1 MTTPVRILVAD
12 DSRTARES
20 VIAVLGTLDH
30 AVVTLVENGAQAL
43 KEACMGT
50 YALFICDIEMPVMT
64 GSQVLRVL
72 RTQFFSSTEL
82 PIIMMT
88 QFGEPEQKVRA
99 FADGANDY
107 VTKPVEPQELL
118 ARAKAQIEL
127 RRLHRECLANQ
138 AITLHAQKLAAVAQL
153 SASVSHEL
161 NTPAQYLSDNLA
173 FLTSA
178 FNQLMAAP
186 TNGPHEP
193 GKPADAASF
202 ELGYLQQEVPKS
214 LADMREGVHRI
225 ATIVQTIREFAEA
238 DTDRIVSLD
247 LRKTVDGVVDLLRSR
262 WLGVVDVTTHYG
274 PDVRSMR
281 CCPADLKHALWQL
294 IAHAV
299 DDASSQGDTKKGR
312 VEISVTRDRSHIYMK
327 VHGEVVRRD
336 FMDTTPP
343 TRIDSLRITRAV
355 IQDKHRGELTRDTSQ
370 EGWTTAVL
378 KIPA

>member
-20 VIAVLGTLDH
+20 VIAVLSTLDN
-30 AVVTLVENGAQAL
+30 AVVTVVENGAQAL

-99 FADGANDY
+99 FGDGANDY

-127 RRLHRECLANQ
+127 RRLYRESLANQ

-173 FLTSA
+173 FLTNA
-178 FNQLMAAP
+178 FNQLMSAP
-186 TNGPHEP
+186 RGDQA
-193 GKPADAASF
+193 GADAPGRF
-202 ELGYLQQEVPKS
+202 ELGYLEQEVPKS

-225 ATIVQTIREFAEA
+225 AAIVQTIREFAET
-238 DTDRIVSLD
+238 DTDRIVNID

-274 PDVRSMR
+274 SDVRSLR

-299 DDASSQGDTKKGR
+299 DDASSHGQGSKGR
-312 VEISVTRDRSHIYMK
+312 VEISVTRDRTHISIK

-343 TRIDSLRITRAV
+343 MRTDSLRLTRSV
-355 IQDKHRGELTRDTSQ
+355 IQDKHRGELIRDTSK
-370 EGWTTAVL
+370 EGWTTVLL
-378 KIPA
+378 KIPG

>member
-1 MTTPVRILVAD
+1 MTSPVRILVAD

-20 VIAVLGTLDH
+20 VIAVLGTLDNV
-30 AVVTLVENGAQAL
+30 VVTLVENGAQAL

-88 QFGEPEQKVRA
+88 QYGEAEQKVRA
-99 FADGANDY
+99 FGDGANDY

-127 RRLHRECLANQ
+127 RRLYRESLANQ

-173 FLTSA
+173 FLTNA
-178 FNQLMAAP
+178 FNQLMSAP
-186 TNGPHEP
+186 QNDQAGADRP
-193 GKPADAASF
+193 GRF
-202 ELGYLQQEVPKS
+202 ELGYLEQEVPKS

-238 DTDRIVSLD
+238 DTDRVVNID

-274 PDVRSMR
+274 PDVRSLR

-299 DDASSQGDTKKGR
+299 DDASSHGQGKNGR
-312 VEISVTRDRSHIYMK
+312 VEISVTRDRTHIYMK

-336 FMDTTPP
+336 FVDTTPP
-343 TRIDSLRITRAV
+343 MRSDSLRLTRSV
-355 IQDKHRGELTRDTSQ
+355 IEDKHRGELIRDTSE
-370 EGWTTAVL
+370 EGWTTALL
-378 KIPA
+378 KIPG

>member
-1 MTTPVRILVAD
+1 MTSPVRILVAD

-20 VIAVLGTLDH
+20 VIAVLGTLDN

-88 QFGEPEQKVRA
+88 QYGEAEQKVRA
-99 FADGANDY
+99 FGDGANDY

-127 RRLHRECLANQ
+127 RRLYRESLANQ

-173 FLTSA
+173 FLTNA
-178 FNQLMAAP
+178 FNQLMSAP
-186 TNGPHEP
+186 QNDQAGADRP
-193 GKPADAASF
+193 GRF
-202 ELGYLQQEVPKS
+202 ELGYLEQEVPKS

-238 DTDRIVSLD
+238 DTDRIVNID
-247 LRKTVDGVVDLLRSR
+247 LRKTVVPWTGQKGPRRDLRDTRSHAHLHEGARRSR
-262 WLGVVDVTTHYG
+262 TTGFHRH
-274 PDVRSMR
+274 D
-281 CCPADLKHALWQL
+281 A
-294 IAHAV
+294 AHAQRFPAPYALGHSGQASRRV
-299 DDASSQGDTKKGR
+299 DSGHQ
-312 VEISVTRDRSHIYMK
+312 
-327 VHGEVVRRD
+327 RRRLD
-336 FMDTTPP
+336 DGLAE
-343 TRIDSLRITRAV
+343 DSGLM
-355 IQDKHRGELTRDTSQ
+355 LTRRT
-370 EGWTTAVL
+370 
-378 KIPA
+378 